1 MGVFILILIILLLL
15 SIPIGGIIY
24 LIWMVR
30 TGIKKKW
37 KRLGLQIITPVLLSV
52 MLLGILNVYQ
62 KNDHAKSLD
71 DHAKYL
77 EGIYARQ
84 IQKLPAPIYNYD
96 SGRTFQGD
104 GYSLTVYPCPKVIKN
119 RFQKADKLLLTQ

>member
-1 MGVFILILIILLLL
+1 MGVFILILIILFLL

-37 KRLGLQIITPVLLSV
+37 KRLGLQIIAPVLLSV

-62 KNDHAKSLD
+62 KYYHAKSLD
-71 DHAKYL
+71 DHANYL
-77 EGIYARQ
+77 EGIYATR

-96 SGRTFQGD
+96 SGK
-104 GYSLTVYPCPKVIKN
+104 SLRLIHKYHDFGELV
-119 RFQKADKLLLTQ
+119 